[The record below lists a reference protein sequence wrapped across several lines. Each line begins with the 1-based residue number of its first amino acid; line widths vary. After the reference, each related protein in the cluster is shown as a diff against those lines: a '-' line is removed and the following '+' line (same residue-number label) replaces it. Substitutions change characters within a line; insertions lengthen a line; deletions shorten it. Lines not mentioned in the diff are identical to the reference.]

1 MGNASFVQ
9 TDFRGGIW
17 SSSAQGRMNLDTYK
31 TGMNESLNGMPM
43 ENGSWMRRPGFRFIG
58 ETRYG
63 AKAVLKDFRFSQSE
77 AYQAEFTAGFLR
89 FVVGLSH
96 VRDETSLPTVISI
109 STANPAVV
117 TADPLTGWV
126 SGDVVMFGIN
136 TTGNEQ
142 PSTYELFNRQFRI
155 GSVDVAAGTF
165 TLLNNADGSNVDGA
179 VINYIP
185 RTIPDTV
192 QRVLTLT
199 TPYTIDD
206 LPYIRVVQTNTQ
218 LVTNTIVLCRR
229 PGTIG
234 YPPYVLKKSGVTQFT
249 FAVADIEDGPYF
261 DQPADLI
268 TGFANTLTLSA
279 SSGSV
284 TVTALSTVG
293 INDGTGFVS
302 TDVGRLIWFQGGPP
316 AWSGAVTY
324 AKAYKVLGSDNNIY
338 ISNKAGNIGIN
349 PISDISGAW
358 EISAESVQI
367 TWLEITAFT
376 STTVVTALIK
386 GAALTTG
393 ISTTHW
399 RLGVY
404 SDTTGY
410 PSCGGVHEGRVY
422 LAGAVP
428 NRFDGSRNFKPLLF
442 SPTETDGS
450 VSDDNAINQ
459 TLSNKNAENIAWALS
474 GEEGL
479 AVGTV
484 SGEWILKASAQDDPI
499 TPTTIQARN
508 VTTYGC
514 SDAEPVYVYG
524 NPVYIQSSTR
534 KLLSHTRNYRGK
546 YEATN
551 HSEKA
556 DALMAPGLAEIKWLQ
571 EPWLSLFCRRT
582 DGALVGATHRISL
595 DQEQFTGWHR
605 HTHALSRTFVSIS
618 AGPDFTGTSD
628 SLYAVTLD
636 AAATGP
642 YWIEVTMPVT
652 SGGDPTWHAWHIDA
666 SINPAYTRRMIVANG
681 DSFDGIKIYGL
692 YHLNGIT
699 VHPFVG
705 GLDLGNFVVSSGS
718 VSIPY
723 AGAFTAAFLASFGNA
738 TNYGNWGVTLRWAD
752 SVITYAPTYPVNTIS
767 VIDDTAGSVS
777 PSGDRLLINREM
789 TKAWRVRDSGAGP
802 TDNIRRFNA
811 VDGTLVSE
819 VQGVDV
825 IFNGTAGTRTLLAGT
840 PYGRGWMYIPPD
852 KYKGTGLD
860 VDEGSLFGLVNF
872 TGFTNSQYTIIDATT
887 LRETFNLDHP
897 TDINDA
903 DLNLNLSKEM
913 FTITIEDDRTT
924 SPGTKQT
931 NQLAVITSQLD
942 SNKYNLMSIINL
954 TTDGPLI
961 KPDVSGVS
969 HLPLPPGQVLLFE
982 DQIVADGEQ
991 WGCRG
996 VSRNVAIPNAIGDP
1010 VFGNHT
1016 IFYTYGHNGTSGG
1029 GLPSATNVHLYR
1041 WIIHIGSN
1049 STSPWTITRT
1059 LIHTYA
1065 ISDFNPAW
1073 TQANDIAFTFDETDY
1088 NLVCVV
1094 NKYPTLDGQVLKVDG
1109 SNGNIIWNVTAPT
1122 VIPTHAI
1129 PTPDAGPWTRDNWA
1143 YMDDVTGA
1151 INVIN
1156 FTTQTWSV
1164 AGTQTGFTIQSVRGN
1179 WYDEL
1184 GPSLINYS
1192 RFAEGADTMIW
1203 MGPWAIFEDPSW
1215 AVQEFNR
1222 IWLGGA
1228 GYTQNQDHRALSATY
1243 YYVPEGI
1250 GVSYASQGQLLR
1262 PDFGIDAGARAGPAF
1277 GKVRRNH
1284 EYAISVDRAFNM
1296 TIGTDFT
1303 AMYAIKMLTAGGTPY
1318 AAPALF
1324 TGIIADTLKDDFS
1337 YGSQIAWQ
1345 VTRQYPC
1352 TVTAVGGFIVTQ
1364 DR

>member
-96 VRDETSLPTVISI
+96 VRDETSLPAVISI
-109 STANPAVV
+109 STDNPAVV
-117 TADPLTGWV
+117 VTANPLTGWV

-218 LVTNTIVLCRR
+218 LVTDTIVLCRR

-234 YPPYVLKKSGVTQFT
+234 YHPYVLKKSGVTQFT

-284 TVTALSTVG
+284 TVTASSTVG
-293 INDGTGFVS
+293 INDGTGFAS

-338 ISNKAGNIGIN
+338 ISNKAGNIGVN

-367 TWLEITAFT
+367 TWLKITAFT
-376 STTVVTALIK
+376 STTVVTALVK

-459 TLSNKNAENIAWALS
+459 TLSNKNAENIAWTLS

-582 DGALVGATHRISL
+582 DGALVGATHRVSL

-738 TNYGNWGVTLRWAD
+738 TNYGNWGATLRWAD

-767 VIDDTAGSVS
+767 VIDDIAGSVS
-777 PSGDRLLINREM
+777 PSGDRLLLNHEM
-789 TKAWRVRDSGAGP
+789 TKA
-802 TDNIRRFNA
+802 
-811 VDGTLVSE
+811 
-819 VQGVDV
+819 
-825 IFNGTAGTRTLLAGT
+825 
-840 PYGRGWMYIPPD
+840 
-852 KYKGTGLD
+852 
-860 VDEGSLFGLVNF
+860 
-872 TGFTNSQYTIIDATT
+872 
-887 LRETFNLDHP
+887 
-897 TDINDA
+897 
-903 DLNLNLSKEM
+903 
-913 FTITIEDDRTT
+913 
-924 SPGTKQT
+924 
-931 NQLAVITSQLD
+931 
-942 SNKYNLMSIINL
+942 
-954 TTDGPLI
+954 
-961 KPDVSGVS
+961 
-969 HLPLPPGQVLLFE
+969 
-982 DQIVADGEQ
+982 
-991 WGCRG
+991 
-996 VSRNVAIPNAIGDP
+996 
-1010 VFGNHT
+1010 
-1016 IFYTYGHNGTSGG
+1016 
-1029 GLPSATNVHLYR
+1029 
-1041 WIIHIGSN
+1041 
-1049 STSPWTITRT
+1049 
-1059 LIHTYA
+1059 
-1065 ISDFNPAW
+1065 
-1073 TQANDIAFTFDETDY
+1073 
-1088 NLVCVV
+1088 
-1094 NKYPTLDGQVLKVDG
+1094 
-1109 SNGNIIWNVTAPT
+1109 
-1122 VIPTHAI
+1122 
-1129 PTPDAGPWTRDNWA
+1129 
-1143 YMDDVTGA
+1143 
-1151 INVIN
+1151 
-1156 FTTQTWSV
+1156 
-1164 AGTQTGFTIQSVRGN
+1164 
-1179 WYDEL
+1179 
-1184 GPSLINYS
+1184 
-1192 RFAEGADTMIW
+1192 
-1203 MGPWAIFEDPSW
+1203 
-1215 AVQEFNR
+1215 
-1222 IWLGGA
+1222 
-1228 GYTQNQDHRALSATY
+1228 
-1243 YYVPEGI
+1243 
-1250 GVSYASQGQLLR
+1250 
-1262 PDFGIDAGARAGPAF
+1262 
-1277 GKVRRNH
+1277 
-1284 EYAISVDRAFNM
+1284 
-1296 TIGTDFT
+1296 
-1303 AMYAIKMLTAGGTPY
+1303 
-1318 AAPALF
+1318 
-1324 TGIIADTLKDDFS
+1324 
-1337 YGSQIAWQ
+1337 
-1345 VTRQYPC
+1345 
-1352 TVTAVGGFIVTQ
+1352 
-1364 DR
+1364 